1 MSEEQLQEP
10 LLEPIVE
17 SKEEPEEKPKKAKRQ
32 MTPEHKERLLQGLI
46 KARARKAENIARKEA
61 KLKSVEKEDEKVVEE
76 IKAKV
81 SQVKQSKEVDPRDLE
96 IKELKKKLDGL
107 TLQDVVKPKR
117 KTKPKTIPEESEDEK
132 PKEKKPRKPRAKKE
146 KVEIEA
152 VVFEPLATSIAKHV
166 QQAPSIIFKSLR
178 GSRMKKY

>member
-1 MSEEQLQEP
+1 MSEEQLKEP

-61 KLKSVEKEDEKVVEE
+61 KLKSVEKEDEKVV
-76 IKAKV
+76 AKV

-146 KVEIEA
+146 KVTDPSKIVENE
-152 VVFEPLATSIAKHV
+152 VTSIAQHI

>member
-1 MSEEQLQEP
+1 M
-10 LLEPIVE
+10 
-17 SKEEPEEKPKKAKRQ
+17 KP
-32 MTPEHKERLLQGLI
+32 
-46 KARARKAENIARKEA
+46 
-61 KLKSVEKEDEKVVEE
+61 
-76 IKAKV
+76 
-81 SQVKQSKEVDPRDLE
+81 SKEVDLRDLE

-152 VVFEPLATSIAKHV
+152 VVFEPLATSIAKQV

>member
-1 MSEEQLQEP
+1 MSQEQLQEP

-17 SKEEPEEKPKKAKRQ
+17 SKEEHEEKPKKKARKQ
-32 MTPEHKERLLQGLI
+32 MSPEHKERLLQGLI
-46 KARARKAENIARKEA
+46 AARAKKAELA
-61 KLKSVEKEDEKVVEE
+61 LLEDKKVVEK
-76 IKAKV
+76 IKEKV
-81 SQVKQSKEVDPRDLE
+81 DQVKPSKEVDLRDLE

-146 KVEIEA
+146 KVEKEKIVEN
-152 VVFEPLATSIAKHV
+152 ESTSIAQHI

>member
-1 MSEEQLQEP
+1 MSQEQLQEP

-17 SKEEPEEKPKKAKRQ
+17 SKEEHEEKPKKKARKQ
-32 MTPEHKERLLQGLI
+32 MSPEHKERLLQGLI
-46 KARARKAENIARKEA
+46 AARAKKAELA
-61 KLKSVEKEDEKVVEE
+61 LLEDKKVVEK
-76 IKAKV
+76 IKEKV
-81 SQVKQSKEVDPRDLE
+81 DQVKPSKEVDLRDLE

-132 PKEKKPRKPRAKKE
+132 PTEKKPRKPRAKKE
-146 KVEIEA
+146 KVEKEK
-152 VVFEPLATSIAKHV
+152 VVENESTSIAQHI

>member
-1 MSEEQLQEP
+1 MSQEQLQEP

-17 SKEEPEEKPKKAKRQ
+17 SKEENEEKPKKKARKQ
-32 MTPEHKERLLQGLI
+32 MSPEHKERLLQGLI
-46 KARARKAENIARKEA
+46 AARAKKAELA
-61 KLKSVEKEDEKVVEE
+61 LLEDKKVVEK
-76 IKAKV
+76 IKEKV
-81 SQVKQSKEVDPRDLE
+81 DQVKPSKEVDLRDLE

-146 KVEIEA
+146 KVEKEKIVEN
-152 VVFEPLATSIAKHV
+152 ESTSIAQHI

>member
-1 MSEEQLQEP
+1 MSQEQLKEP

-17 SKEEPEEKPKKAKRQ
+17 SKEEHEEKPKKKARKQ
-32 MTPEHKERLLQGLI
+32 MSPEHKERLLQGLI
-46 KARARKAENIARKEA
+46 AARAKKAELA
-61 KLKSVEKEDEKVVEE
+61 LLEDKKVVEK
-76 IKAKV
+76 IKEKV
-81 SQVKQSKEVDPRDLE
+81 DQVKPSKEVDPRDLE

-146 KVEIEA
+146 KVEKEK
-152 VVFEPLATSIAKHV
+152 VVENEVTSIAQHI

>member
-1 MSEEQLQEP
+1 MSQEQLQEP

-17 SKEEPEEKPKKAKRQ
+17 SKEENEEKPKKKARKQ
-32 MTPEHKERLLQGLI
+32 MSPEHKERLLQGLI
-46 KARARKAENIARKEA
+46 AARAKKAELA
-61 KLKSVEKEDEKVVEE
+61 LLEDKKVVEK
-76 IKAKV
+76 IKEKV
-81 SQVKQSKEVDPRDLE
+81 DQVKPSKEVDLRDLE